1 MKRAYTFLMI
11 ALTFISFLYLTSAE
25 SDDPVPDP
33 ATWMP
38 DANLRTA
45 VRGILDL
52 SDDEVLTKDDM
63 QYLIVLDAPSRN
75 IESLKGLQYATNLAK
90 LKAPDNNIS
99 FVPTLNHMDRLTTI
113 RLSNNPLSDSA
124 FNFLF
129 ISEAPNLKRL
139 AIRNTGMTDANPL
152 LTPRKLYWLRV
163 SGNDLTNASVLS
175 DHPSLTNVDIE
186 IPAPTDTTPPTVD
199 VALDTYQT
207 DDPHNFRV
215 VVEFS
220 EPIVGFTETDIEIS
234 SDVPVTRGHT
244 TTALNRKKIWL
255 RFEVSPNDLPC
266 TVNLHMPA
274 GQVQDDAEND
284 NTVSNTLAVNLS
296 HSESD

>member
-1 MKRAYTFLMI
+1 MKRTYTFLMI

-38 DANLRTA
+38 DANLRA
-45 VRGILDL
+45 VVRATLSLADDAPLTRSDMEDL
-52 SDDEVLTKDDM
+52 T
-63 QYLIVLDAPSRN
+63 VLDAPSRN
-75 IESLKGLQYATNLAK
+75 IEDLTGIQYVTNLAK

-99 FVPTLNHMDRLTTI
+99 FVPPLNGLNRLTTI
-113 RLSNNPLSDSA
+113 RLSNNPLA
-124 FNFLF
+124 GGFNFLF
-129 ISEAPNLKRL
+129 ICGAPNLKRL

-163 SGNDLTNASVLS
+163 RGNDLTNASVLA

-199 VALDTYQT
+199 VALDTHQT
-207 DDPHNFRV
+207 GDPHNFRV
-215 VVEFS
+215 TVEFS

-234 SDVPVTRGHT
+234 SSVPVTRGHT
-244 TTALNRKKIWL
+244 TTALNRKKI
-255 RFEVSPNDLPC
+255 
-266 TVNLHMPA
+266 
-274 GQVQDDAEND
+274 
-284 NTVSNTLAVNLS
+284 
-296 HSESD
+296 